1 MLQFSALRFGTE
13 PTICDGACVTLQY
26 NYYCLSTDEIHLC
39 YTHTHK
45 SSSDWL
51 RWSKCVICSVWF
63 AVVVN
68 ESPLSQEKIIM
79 KDAAYW
85 TAIFAIY
92 CIYCDNQIWLFC
104 TICLC
109 VYWYIKLHDF
119 HIELFLQDAI
129 AGYFT
134 ITFVLWMAK
143 FGLFCH
149 MIYDQPLLHICITKM
164 QLWFLLLRVLFSLS
178 TVISIVFHFSGP
190 LDLVLAQVSIFRCV
204 SVVKLIS
211 CLLRM
216 SIWPNDELL
225 EQLQWACAKIPLEP
239 SWIFFFVM
247 VLEDSI

>member
-1 MLQFSALRFGTE
+1 MYSSLNTALHCRLNTKLQCCSLVHCGLGRSQPFVTVLVWHCSII
-13 PTICDGACVTLQY
+13 TIVFPQMKYTYA
-26 NYYCLSTDEIHLC
+26 
-39 YTHTHK
+39 THTHK

-85 TAIFAIY
+85 TAIFTIY

-164 QLWFLLLRVLFSLS
+164 
-178 TVISIVFHFSGP
+178 
-190 LDLVLAQVSIFRCV
+190 
-204 SVVKLIS
+204 
-211 CLLRM
+211 
-216 SIWPNDELL
+216 
-225 EQLQWACAKIPLEP
+225 
-239 SWIFFFVM
+239 
-247 VLEDSI
+247 